1 MPSKP
6 FLLASHIYIYIMDI
20 LRKDCSTMVMG
31 VWTVGV
37 TYNCNISGSN
47 QDIFTNEAPID
58 SGGFFALMWFIFYL
72 YFITYLAFRMK

>member
-1 MPSKP
+1 MLAPLKP
-6 FLLASHIYIYIMDI
+6 RYTREYFNSSVHMHHSMDI
-20 LRKDCSTMVMG
+20 LKKDCSTMVMG

-58 SGGFFALMWFIFYL
+58 SGGFFALI
-72 YFITYLAFRMK
+72 